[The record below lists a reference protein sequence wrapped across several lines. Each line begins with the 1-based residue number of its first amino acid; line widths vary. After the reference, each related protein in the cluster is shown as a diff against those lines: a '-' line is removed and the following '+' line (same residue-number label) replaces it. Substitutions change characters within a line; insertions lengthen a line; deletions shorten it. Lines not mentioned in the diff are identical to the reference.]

1 MWQLIHQLKKTT
13 MVSEDEI
20 KEFLEGN
27 DPEKYIVS
35 VEYDYRTDC
44 VYKVIEDPVSPL
56 VAVSVVAVKSPTC
69 KSARV
74 YPVPLVLTIV
84 VGATSKPSKS
94 FQVESLASLK
104 RPVYS
109 VAPPSDKPSS

>member
-1 MWQLIHQLKKTT
+1 

-44 VYKVIEDPVSPL
+44 VYKVIEDPVKG
-56 VAVSVVAVKSPTC
+56 KSIQRDTFIPF
-69 KSARV
+69 AW
-74 YPVPLVLTIV
+74 
-84 VGATSKPSKS
+84 VGS
-94 FQVESLASLK
+94 FNGL
-104 RPVYS
+104 
-109 VAPPSDKPSS
+109 SSMDYQKIDRKLR